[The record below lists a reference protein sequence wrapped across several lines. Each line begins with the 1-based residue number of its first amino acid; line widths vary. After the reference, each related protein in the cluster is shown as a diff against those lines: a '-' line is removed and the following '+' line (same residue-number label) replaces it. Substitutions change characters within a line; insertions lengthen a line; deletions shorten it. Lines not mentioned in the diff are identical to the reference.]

1 VFSLSADSDASRAR
15 RRRGLTAALPMA
27 AAAVALTAAGC
38 SSSGSPAAASS
49 SAAPSSAAPSS
60 AAPSSA
66 APSSSAP
73 AAAAAGGTTAVT
85 AIETEFHIA
94 LSKKSFSPGTYKF
107 TAVDKGHLQHNLV
120 IDGPGVNMAKT
131 AGLLS
136 PGQSASVT
144 VTLRKGNYDIFCGV
158 PGHKAEGMNVNIT
171 VS

>member
-1 VFSLSADSDASRAR
+1 VLSSSADSDASRVR
-15 RRRGLTAALPMA
+15 RRRGLAAALPVA

-38 SSSGSPAAASS
+38 SSSGSPAAA
-49 SAAPSSAAPSS
+49 PSSAAPSS
-60 AAPSSA
+60 AESSA
-66 APSSSAP
+66 AASG
-73 AAAAAGGTTAVT
+73 AAAGGTTAVT

-94 LSKKSFSPGTYKF
+94 LSKKSFSPGSYKF
-107 TAVDKGHLQHNLV
+107 TAVDKGHLQHDLV

-144 VTLRKGNYDIFCGV
+144 VTLSKGSYDIFCGV
-158 PGHKAEGMNVNIT
+158 PGHKAQGMNVNIT

>member
-1 VFSLSADSDASRAR
+1 MIASSMPLFGARRPTVTQRAPRSGGVASRAS
-15 RRRGLTAALPMA
+15 
-27 AAAVALTAAGC
+27 V
-38 SSSGSPAAASS
+38 
-49 SAAPSSAAPSS
+49 
-60 AAPSSA
+60 
-66 APSSSAP
+66 AP
-73 AAAAAGGTTAVT
+73 AADPVGTMAAGGTTAVT

-94 LSKKSFSPGTYKF
+94 LSKKSFAPGTYKF

-144 VTLRKGNYDIFCGV
+144 VTLRKGSYDIFCGV

>member
-1 VFSLSADSDASRAR
+1 MLFFWFPGGGPVLSGPVLGGPVLGGPVRSGAS
-15 RRRGLTAALPMA
+15 P
-27 AAAVALTAAGC
+27 
-38 SSSGSPAAASS
+38 
-49 SAAPSSAAPSS
+49 
-60 AAPSSA
+60 
-66 APSSSAP
+66 
-73 AAAAAGGTTAVT
+73 AAGGTAAVT

-144 VTLRKGNYDIFCGV
+144 VTLRKGSYDIFCGV

>member
-1 VFSLSADSDASRAR
+1 VFSSSADSDGSQVR
-15 RRRGLTAALPMA
+15 RRRGYAAALPIA

-38 SSSGSPAAASS
+38 SSSGSPAAAPASAAPASS
-49 SAAPSSAAPSS
+49 SAAP
-60 AAPSSA
+60 
-66 APSSSAP
+66 
-73 AAAAAGGTTAVT
+73 AAASAGGTTAVT
-85 AIETEFHIA
+85 AVETEFHIA

-120 IDGPGVNMAKT
+120 INGPGVNMAKT

-144 VTLRKGNYDIFCGV
+144 VTLHKGSYDIFCGV

>member
-1 VFSLSADSDASRAR
+1 MFSSSADSPAPRLR
-15 RRRGLTAALPMA
+15 RRRGLAAALPIA

-38 SSSGSPAAASS
+38 SSSGSPAASPAAAPSSAASS
-49 SAAPSSAAPSS
+49 SAAPS
-60 AAPSSA
+60 
-66 APSSSAP
+66 
-73 AAAAAGGTTAVT
+73 AAAGGTTAVT
-85 AIETEFHIA
+85 ATETEFHIA

-107 TAVDKGHLQHNLV
+107 TAVDNGHLQHNLV
-120 IDGPGVNMAKT
+120 INGPGVNQVKT

-144 VTLRKGNYDIFCGV
+144 VTLGQGSYDIYCGV

>member
-1 VFSLSADSDASRAR
+1 VFSSSADSDASRVR

-38 SSSGSPAAASS
+38 SSSGSPAAAPS
-49 SAAPSSAAPSS
+49 SAAPSSADPSSADPSSAAPSS
-60 AAPSSA
+60 AASSA
-66 APSSSAP
+66 A
-73 AAAAAGGTTAVT
+73 AGATTAVN
-85 AIETEFHIA
+85 AVETEFHIA

-120 IDGPGVNMAKT
+120 IDGPGVNMVKT

-144 VTLRKGNYDIFCGV
+144 VTLRQGSYDIFCGV

>member
-1 VFSLSADSDASRAR
+1 VLSSSAEPDASRVR
-15 RRRGLTAALPMA
+15 RRCGLAAALPMA

-38 SSSGSPAAASS
+38 SSSGSSAAASP
-49 SAAPSSAAPSS
+49 SAAPSSAASPSADPSS
-60 AAPSSA
+60 AAASP
-66 APSSSAP
+66 
-73 AAAAAGGTTAVT
+73 AAGGTTTVT
-85 AIETEFHIA
+85 AAETEFHIA

-120 IDGPGVNMAKT
+120 INGPGVNQAKT

-144 VTLRKGNYDIFCGV
+144 VTLSKGSYDIFCGV
-158 PGHKAEGMNVNIT
+158 PGHKAQGMNVNIT

>member
-1 VFSLSADSDASRAR
+1 
-15 RRRGLTAALPMA
+15 MA

-38 SSSGSPAAASS
+38 SSSGSPA
-49 SAAPSSAAPSS
+49 AAPSSAAPSS

-136 PGQSASVT
+136 PGQSAAVT

>member
-1 VFSLSADSDASRAR
+1 
-15 RRRGLTAALPMA
+15 MA

-38 SSSGSPAAASS
+38 SSSGSPAAAPSSAPS

-66 APSSSAP
+66 A
-73 AAAAAGGTTAVT
+73 AAAGGTTAVT
-85 AIETEFHIA
+85 AVETEFHIA

-120 IDGPGVNMAKT
+120 INGPGVNMAKT

-144 VTLRKGNYDIFCGV
+144 VTLSKGSYDIFCGV

>member
-1 VFSLSADSDASRAR
+1 VFSSSADSDASRLR
-15 RRRGLTAALPMA
+15 RRRGLAAALPMA

-38 SSSGSPAAASS
+38 SSSGSPAAA
-49 SAAPSSAAPSS
+49 PSSAAPSS
-60 AAPSSA
+60 AAPSA
-66 APSSSAP
+66 AASS
-73 AAAAAGGTTAVT
+73 AAAGGSTAVT

-120 IDGPGVNMAKT
+120 IDGPGVTMAKT

-144 VTLRKGNYDIFCGV
+144 VTLRKGSYDIFCGV
-158 PGHKAEGMNVNIT
+158 PGHKAQGMNVNIT

>member
-1 VFSLSADSDASRAR
+1 
-15 RRRGLTAALPMA
+15 MA

-38 SSSGSPAAASS
+38 SSSGSSPTASPV
-49 SAAPSSAAPSS
+49 AAPSSAAPSS

-66 APSSSAP
+66 APG
-73 AAAAAGGTTAVT
+73 AAAGGSTAVT
-85 AIETEFHIA
+85 ATETEFHIA
-94 LSKKSFSPGTYKF
+94 LSTKSFSPGTYKF
-107 TAVDKGHLQHNLV
+107 TAVDNGHLQHNLV
-120 IDGPGVNMAKT
+120 INGPGVNQVKT

-144 VTLRKGNYDIFCGV
+144 VTLHKGSYDIYCGV

>member
-1 VFSLSADSDASRAR
+1 
-15 RRRGLTAALPMA
+15 MA

-38 SSSGSPAAASS
+38 SSSGSPAAAPS

-66 APSSSAP
+66 APSS

-120 IDGPGVNMAKT
+120 INGPGVNMAKT

-144 VTLRKGNYDIFCGV
+144 VSLSKGSYDIFCGV

>member
-1 VFSLSADSDASRAR
+1 
-15 RRRGLTAALPMA
+15 MA

-38 SSSGSPAAASS
+38 SSSGSPAAAPSS
-49 SAAPSSAAPSS
+49 AAPASAAPSSSAP
-60 AAPSSA
+60 A
-66 APSSSAP
+66 SSAP

>member
-1 VFSLSADSDASRAR
+1 
-15 RRRGLTAALPMA
+15 
-27 AAAVALTAAGC
+27 
-38 SSSGSPAAASS
+38 
-49 SAAPSSAAPSS
+49 
-60 AAPSSA
+60 
-66 APSSSAP
+66 
-73 AAAAAGGTTAVT
+73 VT

-94 LSKKSFSPGTYKF
+94 LSKKAFSPGTYKF
-107 TAVDKGHLQHNLV
+107 TAVDKGHLQHDLV

-144 VTLRKGNYDIFCGV
+144 VTLRKGSYDIFCGV

>member
-1 VFSLSADSDASRAR
+1 MFSLSADSDASRAR

-60 AAPSSA
+60 AAPSS
-66 APSSSAP
+66 SAP

-94 LSKKSFSPGTYKF
+94 LSKKGFSPGTYKF

-136 PGQSASVT
+136 PGQSAAVT

>member
-1 VFSLSADSDASRAR
+1 MFSSSADPDGSRAW
-15 RRRGLTAALPMA
+15 RRRGYAAALPMA

-38 SSSGSPAAASS
+38 SSSGSPAAAPSSAAPASS
-49 SAAPSSAAPSS
+49 SAAPASSSA
-60 AAPSSA
+60 
-66 APSSSAP
+66 AP

-94 LSKKSFSPGTYKF
+94 LSKKSFAPGTYKF